1 MTAMAA
7 SRRASGQKRTGDTMN
22 EIVEHSNVP
31 QTMDAPMSV
40 RAVHDQVQAIQ
51 ALMLSEMKD
60 GTHYGKIDGCGD
72 NPALLK
78 AGAEKLCMLFRMA
91 PRYEIEDKGEDGE
104 RRYIVRT
111 KLFSIHSGAF
121 LGEGIGEASTLEE
134 KYAWVK
140 AYDDQYDAELDPS
153 RKRIKSYGQD
163 KQVKQIR
170 ANVADRSNTVLKMAK
185 KRSLIDAVLTVT
197 AASDMF
203 NQDLDDDDV
212 ANMVREQE
220 QAKQTT
226 KKKASEKPKPC
237 PSMRYGAHKGKRF
250 DDASIPTQYLEW
262 MLNKTKEGLGSD
274 ARKQYQAEDKLTIN
288 ALEQEIAARRAKD
301 EPPGQQPPAQP
312 DQSGPP
318 PGQGPRGQM
327 DDGTWADLKLVM
339 EEQCPKEC
347 EAVLIAMGLKRLD
360 DVATSKRWTF
370 YEQVQAL
377 VGKRG

>member
-1 MTAMAA
+1 
-7 SRRASGQKRTGDTMN
+7 MN

-153 RKRIKSYGQD
+153 RRRIKSYGQD

-237 PSMRYGAHKGKRF
+237 PSMRYGEHKGKRI
-250 DDASIPTQYLEW
+250 DDASIPLQYLEW
-262 MLNKTKEGLGSD
+262 MRRKTAENLGTAS
-274 ARKQYQAEDKLTIN
+274 RKQYEASDKLFID
-288 ALEQEIAARRAKD
+288 ALDQEIAARKAKD
-301 EPPGQQPPAQP
+301 RPAGEPPANQAEKEASNHGETQR
-312 DQSGPP
+312 S
-318 PGQGPRGQM
+318 QM
-327 DDGTWADLKLVM
+327 DDGTWLDLKLVM
-339 EEQCPKEC
+339 EEQCFEEC
-347 EAVLIAMGLKRLD
+347 QSVLVAMGLKRLD
-360 DVATSKRWTF
+360 DVSTSKRWMF
-370 YEQVQAL
+370 YEQVQEL
-377 VGKRG
+377 VKQRS

>member
-7 SRRASGQKRTGDTMN
+7 SRRASGQKRTGDMMN

-60 GTHYGKIDGCGD
+60 GTHYGKIEGCGD

-226 KKKASEKPKPC
+226 KKKSSEKPKPC
-237 PSMRYGAHKGKRF
+237 PSMRYGEHKGKRI
-250 DDASIPTQYLEW
+250 DDTSIPLQYLEW
-262 MLNKTKEGLGSD
+262 MRRKTAENLGTAS
-274 ARKQYQAEDKLTIN
+274 RKQYEASDKLFID
-288 ALEQEIAARRAKD
+288 ALDQEIAARQTKD
-301 EPPGQQPPAQP
+301 EPPGQQPSAQTDP
-312 DQSGPP
+312 DGPP
-318 PGQGPRGQM
+318 VDGSPCAQM

-339 EEQCPKEC
+339 AEQFAEECG
-347 EAVLIAMGLKRLD
+347 AVLSTFGLKRLD
-360 DVATSKRWTF
+360 DVATSKRWVF

-377 VGKRG
+377 VRKRS